1 MLVGGCPALG
11 PVAAHGREAAV
22 GDQAPQHD
30 VSADVGALLKG
41 RRRFFVSV
49 GSYDANRHTTLLH
62 AICNTRIG
70 IFFAANLP
78 GTRCVRR

>member
-1 MLVGGCPALG
+1 MTAARCRTYETHQMSLAVVLVRGCPALG

-41 RRRFFVSV
+41 RRRFSLECV

-62 AICNTRIG
+62 AI
-70 IFFAANLP
+70 
-78 GTRCVRR
+78 

>member
-1 MLVGGCPALG
+1 MCRISENHQVTLAVVLVGGCPALG

-41 RRRFFVSV
+41 RRRFSV
-49 GSYDANRHTTLLH
+49 RVLVHTMQ
-62 AICNTRIG
+62 IG
-70 IFFAANLP
+70 IQHFCMLFVIR
-78 GTRCVRR
+78 G